1 MDLQSIKTKLVHTVN
16 ALGQSDA
23 NVQVD
28 WGGEPQRSRSAAGPR
43 PGVDFSAAVDA
54 LQWRSEPYSP
64 TPSAPPVSPEMHLKR
79 LNAMAG
85 KINHLS
91 AEQER
96 AIAEMQAIQAH
107 LSRLQP
113 RLNGQGL
120 PLASPSL
127 DVKRAAIASAEV
139 DSQGNILLSYRTVN
153 PSQGPQSAAHPRP
166 NSEAADL
173 AAHLRATYG
182 PAAAVPGG
190 WRALAADVLAVG
202 QEPAQLVARLG
213 QATWE
218 MAQGLTRFALSGAT
232 QPPGAPP
239 RPRGNSPALARPSLS
254 GVDAVLWFGGGV
266 IGRVA
271 LNLLLAAFPALWSV
285 AVAAITAVTAYA
297 LYRATLAPKL
307 AFGPAIR
314 VFLLV
319 VGLVVGGPLLAGRPP
334 PAR

>member
-1 MDLQSIKTKLVHTVN
+1 
-16 ALGQSDA
+16 
-23 NVQVD
+23 
-28 WGGEPQRSRSAAGPR
+28 
-43 PGVDFSAAVDA
+43 
-54 LQWRSEPYSP
+54 
-64 TPSAPPVSPEMHLKR
+64 MHLKR

-239 RPRGNSPALARPSLS
+239 RPPVRPAPPSHTSRPPRRQLS
-254 GVDAVLWFGGGV
+254 SA
-266 IGRVA
+266 GRV
-271 LNLLLAAFPALWSV
+271 W
-285 AVAAITAVTAYA
+285 
-297 LYRATLAPKL
+297 RADRGPVLDPMEYVRVCSTLRDKSP
-307 AFGPAIR
+307 
-314 VFLLV
+314 
-319 VGLVVGGPLLAGRPP
+319 
-334 PAR
+334 